1 MVAFNYLLMCAIF
14 GTTFLVIKIGVAAGL
29 PPFLSAGIRFAAAG
43 LLLYGWM
50 LARRKVQFSMLFR
63 KEFAF
68 IGAGSTFATFAGL
81 YWAEQHIDSGM
92 AAILSATGPMV
103 ILLMQSVALRQ
114 RAGFLE
120 RAGCGIGLLGV
131 VTLMLPELHAQANVI
146 WLVSCLLVLLGEL
159 GYAAGSLLTRRTLH
173 RSPDL
178 PPVALNAAQMIY
190 GGIGLLILSAFA
202 ERPSAQPIDF
212 LPAAGSLIY
221 LTVVGSM
228 LGHSLYAWLI
238 KATNAFFPSTWLY
251 ISPVIALGLG
261 ALLQD
266 ERLSLL
272 SLGGSLLVLAGIV
285 IPRLPELKEYASSR
299 RSRAVEA
306 AGSSIRASESESV

>member
-29 PPFLSAGIRFAAAG
+29 PPFLSAGIRFTAAG

-50 LARRKVQFSMLFR
+50 LARRKVRFSMLFR
-63 KEFAF
+63 KEFVF

-92 AAILSATGPMV
+92 AAILSATGPMA

-131 VTLMLPELHAQANVI
+131 ITLMMPELHAQANVI

-159 GYAAGSLLTRRTLH
+159 GYAAGSLLTRRTLL
-173 RSPDL
+173 RSPEL

-202 ERPSAQPIDF
+202 ERPSAQSIF

-261 ALLQD
+261 ALLQN

-299 RSRAVEA
+299 SRRRALEA
-306 AGSSIRASESESV
+306 ASRNIRTSESESV